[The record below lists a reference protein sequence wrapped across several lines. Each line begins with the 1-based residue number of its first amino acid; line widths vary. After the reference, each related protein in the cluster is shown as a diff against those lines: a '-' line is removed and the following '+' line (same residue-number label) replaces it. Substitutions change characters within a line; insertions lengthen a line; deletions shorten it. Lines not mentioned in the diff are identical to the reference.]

1 MKRYFNLLEQT
12 SNKYLYNLFSA
23 LFFLI
28 HKKIKIDK
36 SFTCIEFTSYT
47 LSKYVPKLRIKD
59 YKFYSI
65 KDLDSLLNK
74 YLMYEGNFIMS
85 DKLSWNN
92 DSYLDNTH
100 TFTNYIGVIRN
111 IFILIYRFVRY

>member
-1 MKRYFNLLEQT
+1 MKVFLKTNEKASLVGEFLMDDQILQ
-12 SNKYLYNLFSA
+12 KYLNKGNFPVVVKE
-23 LFFLI
+23 
-28 HKKIKIDK
+28 KK
-36 SFTCIEFTSYT
+36 
-47 LSKYVPKLRIKD
+47 
-59 YKFYSI
+59 
-65 KDLDSLLNK
+65 K